1 MIYDEDLKSRN
12 WISSCLPKTEWSSI
26 CGCCESVTVCLVSS
40 SVLGVFA
47 RKLARCLGLG
57 ALQFLVV
64 LDSLPFLANTVISLL
79 LLLIE
84 EDIIYCV

>member
-12 WISSCLPKTEWSSI
+12 WISSCLPKTEWS
-26 CGCCESVTVCLVSS
+26 VTVCLVSS
-40 SVLGVFA
+40 SVLWVFWQESRPDA
-47 RKLARCLGLG
+47 WDWE

-64 LDSLPFLANTVISLL
+64 LDSRPFLANTVISLL

-84 EDIIYCV
+84 DDIIYCV